1 MQMTS
6 KIKREEIQPKS
17 ITAAFPQLSP
27 QANKYTRGKL
37 TIIGGNREYP
47 GAACLSSLAAYRM
60 GAGYVQVFCDKRTT
74 GIVQG
79 RTPSVVARDWLS
91 LASQESQDMAVLASR
106 LHAPQA
112 VVIGSGMSGAD
123 AFERDLVCAVV
134 RGADCPVVA
143 DGGALGVLG
152 SSEGMAACKERAG
165 QASPLVLT
173 PHFGEAK
180 RLSENNELSAPQE
193 NDPDSLACYAAKLA
207 QAYRACVV
215 LKGPQTYVALADSE
229 TVFAMTHGCAA
240 LAKAGTGDVLAGMI
254 GALLCQGVE
263 VLDAACIATSLH
275 AEAARLSAEALCAT
289 SVMAED
295 VIDHLP
301 FAIKQLA

>member
-6 KIKREEIQPKS
+6 QIKREEIQPKS

-47 GAACLSSLAAYRM
+47 GAACLSSLAAYRI
-60 GAGYVQVFCDKRTT
+60 GAGYVQVFCDEHTT
-74 GIVQG
+74 GIVQV
-79 RTPSVVARDWLS
+79 RTPSVVARDWSS
-91 LASQESQDMAVLASR
+91 LASQDMAVLASS

-112 VVIGSGMSGAD
+112 VVIGSGMNGAD

-134 RGADCPVVA
+134 RRADCPVVA

-180 RLSENNELSAPQE
+180 RLGENIELSAPQE
-193 NDPDSLACYAAKLA
+193 NDPDALACYAAKLA
-207 QAYRACVV
+207 QAYEACVV